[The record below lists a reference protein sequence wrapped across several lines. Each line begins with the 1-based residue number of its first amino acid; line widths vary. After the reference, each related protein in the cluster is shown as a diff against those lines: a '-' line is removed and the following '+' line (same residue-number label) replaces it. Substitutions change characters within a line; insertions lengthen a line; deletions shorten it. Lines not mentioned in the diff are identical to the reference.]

1 MIAAKLR
8 QLASYAARGRGSVS
22 GMEETKQRTVET
34 RGLRG
39 AEAAAV
45 LRFGLGEESGA
56 AGDGGAGDGTP
67 AEGPV
72 FERVAGQQSRPGGRA
87 AVVGSV
93 TLAVL
98 LAAGVGFPHSGK
110 DPAYGG
116 LGAGSVD
123 GPEGVAADS
132 SVADRAGFPQQE
144 PAQMSISRNSVRAT
158 MVAGAALIAAS
169 AGAQTAVQW
178 RVSDGGNGHW
188 YQRNGQALSWTAARQ
203 FAVARGGD
211 LATLTTKAESNF
223 AFEVDGRIGNCWL
236 GGFQVAGACE
246 PTCEWAW
253 VTGEAWVFSAWR
265 PGQPDNTSGTEGSLC
280 FWGGEAVWND
290 GTGSVTAPSVIEW
303 SADCNNDNIID
314 YGQCRNGELADYDSD
329 NTPDCCERGESCV
342 VGNYPVEWQTTDGGN
357 GHWYLLDIQQAGID
371 WPDANSISMASGGK
385 LSQIES
391 LMECQY
397 LFDLCARDSSAWN
410 QSGGGALGPWLGGR
424 QQPGAQEPSGGWLWT
439 DGSSIDFAVCRFVG
453 SDPSG
458 CGINEDR
465 MSFWCQDARDV
476 YAGSVAYETSD
487 YPAGG
492 ICGNLGPIR
501 AFLVEWSMDCNNDDI
516 VDFGQILTGQLA
528 DANANGI
535 PDICEGP
542 TCQDADLYRNGRVD
556 GADLAALLSEWG
568 PVNPF
573 THSDF
578 NHDDLVD
585 GSDLAFLLANWGP
598 CPQ

>member
-1 MIAAKLR
+1 MD
-8 QLASYAARGRGSVS
+8 
-22 GMEETKQRTVET
+22 ETKQGTADT

-45 LRFGLGEESGA
+45 LRFGLGEGAEPQSEGFGERSISRTPLSTADTGASEWRSARAAA
-56 AGDGGAGDGTP
+56 AGGI
-67 AEGPV
+67 
-72 FERVAGQQSRPGGRA
+72 
-87 AVVGSV
+87 

-98 LAAGVGFPHSGK
+98 VAAGVGFPQSGTESLNA
-110 DPAYGG
+110 D
-116 LGAGSVD
+116 
-123 GPEGVAADS
+123 VA
-132 SVADRAGFPQQE
+132 RG
-144 PAQMSISRNSVRAT
+144 SISGPAVSAAGGSAGHRVGVTHRESEQMLILRNSVQASV
-158 MVAGAALIAAS
+158 VAGAALVAAS
-169 AGAQTAVQW
+169 AGAQSAAVQW
-178 RVSDGGNGHW
+178 KVSEGGNGHW
-188 YQRNGQALSWTAARQ
+188 YQRNGQALSWAAARQ

-246 PTCEWAW
+246 PTCEWTW
-253 VTGEAWVFSAWR
+253 VTGEAWVFSSWR
-265 PGQPDNTSGTEGSLC
+265 PGQPDNTSGTEESLC

-290 GTGSVTAPSVIEW
+290 GTGSVAAPSVIEW
-303 SADCNNDNIID
+303 SADCNNDGIVD

-410 QSGGGALGPWLGGR
+410 QNGGGALGPWLGGR
-424 QQPGAQEPSGGWLWT
+424 QQSGAQEPNGGWLWT

-487 YPAGG
+487 YPSGG

-542 TCQDADLYRNGRVD
+542 TCQDADLYRNGRID

>member
-1 MIAAKLR
+1 MTERSEPGQMAEPPRRIDRAG
-8 QLASYAARGRGSVS
+8 ARRL
-22 GMEETKQRTVET
+22 MM
-34 RGLRG
+34 
-39 AEAAAV
+39 
-45 LRFGLGEESGA
+45 A
-56 AGDGGAGDGTP
+56 AGDEAGVTQASADAGSGRSWTINAPSQPATVIYGVVVVGLLGASLGGPQHAWSLNGLLGSPPDSGAGDKESRMIRKLSAVG
-67 AEGPV
+67 V
-72 FERVAGQQSRPGGRA
+72 VSMMVASRA
-87 AVVGSV
+87 
-93 TLAVL
+93 
-98 LAAGVGFPHSGK
+98 
-110 DPAYGG
+110 
-116 LGAGSVD
+116 GAGD
-123 GPEGVAADS
+123 
-132 SVADRAGFPQQE
+132 
-144 PAQMSISRNSVRAT
+144 
-158 MVAGAALIAAS
+158 
-169 AGAQTAVQW
+169 AVQW
-178 RVSDGGNGHW
+178 RVEDGGNGHW
-188 YQRNGQALSWTAARQ
+188 YAVVVTGGDISWSSAQVSALSN
-203 FAVARGGD
+203 GGD
-211 LATLTTKAESNF
+211 LAKISSSSCMHFVFTVTANTPGAWIPF
-223 AFEVDGRIGNCWL
+223 GNSWLGPWL
-236 GGFQVAGACE
+236 GGQQLLGSVEPSGGWVWTDGTMIDLGAVRADFNNSAGCGVNEDRLSFWKASTPPISNGTTDFVVSDFPDRGYCE
-246 PTCEWAW
+246 PWY
-253 VTGEAWVFSAWR
+253 
-265 PGQPDNTSGTEGSLC
+265 PHEGSY
-280 FWGGEAVWND
+280 
-290 GTGSVTAPSVIEW
+290 VIEW

-314 YGQCRNGELADYDSD
+314 YGQCRNGELEDYDSD

-342 VGNYPVEWQTTDGGN
+342 VGNYPVEWRTTDGGN
-357 GHWYLLDIQQAGID
+357 GHWYLLEIQQAGID

-397 LFDLCARDSSAWN
+397 LFDLCSRDSLAWN
-410 QSGGGALGPWLGGR
+410 QNGGGALGPWLGGR
-424 QQPGAQEPSGGWLWT
+424 QQPGAQEPNGGWLWT

-516 VDFGQILTGQLA
+516 VDFGQILNGQLA

-573 THSDF
+573 TYSDF